1 MVEDGVCV
9 NSFGGLR
16 SRFSFWDLRQ
26 RSTSQICEIGLNLGL
41 DSTGKE
47 GSKFWNV
54 AEIQSDLLLRRERMS
69 SEKRQYSQV
78 LAGYPA
84 KQDIWRSVFTMYFRG
99 LTLVGRISYK
109 G

>member
-47 GSKFWNV
+47 GSKFWSV
-54 AEIQSDLLLRRERMS
+54 AEIQSDLLLRPERMCR
-69 SEKRQYSQV
+69 EKRQYS
-78 LAGYPA
+78 PA
-84 KQDIWRSVFTMYFRG
+84 
-99 LTLVGRISYK
+99 TLLNKIFGVQFLPCTSGD
-109 G
+109 